1 MKHALLFIVIL
12 ASALALL
19 AGCAPQP
26 EETQEPAQPPA
37 PETTIA
43 PRVTLEAAPT
53 SAEAGQEVTIS
64 WRVRGEAAVTT
75 HTATHYG
82 TSSVPNPTGPQD
94 YAKATPF
101 QCQITNCP
109 IPASFSATLKIDEP
123 GTYHY
128 RAHAVINGENVWS
141 EEKIITIA
149 AKAAPATTPATE
161 IKPTIAITSAAPAI
175 AGTNQMLSV
184 SWKIESESATTP
196 HTAVHYGP
204 SSVAN
209 PTGPSD
215 YPSASSFSCTSK
227 PCIIPRA
234 FQTQISIPEI
244 GTYYYRAHAIIDGEN
259 FWSEEKTIEIVKPA
273 EAPAPSGGGGGG
285 Y

>member
-1 MKHALLFIVIL
+1 MKLKYALLFIAIV
-12 ASALALL
+12 AAALL
-19 AGCAPQP
+19 TGCTTAPVQ
-26 EETQEPAQPPA
+26 ETAQPA
-37 PETTIA
+37 PEIIVA
-43 PRVTLEAAPT
+43 PQVTFEAAPS
-53 SAEAGQEVTIS
+53 SAEAGQEATIRWS
-64 WRVRGEAAVTT
+64 VSGDAALTP
-75 HTATHYG
+75 HTAIHYG
-82 TSSVPNPTGPQD
+82 TSSVPNPTGPSD

-109 IPASFSATLKIDEP
+109 IPSPFSATLKIDEP
-123 GTYHY
+123 GTYYY

-149 AKAAPATTPATE
+149 AKAQPVQTPAPSE
-161 IKPTIAITSAAPAI
+161 ESEPKILITSAAPAI
-175 AGTNQMLSV
+175 AGTNQLVSI
-184 SWKIESESATTP
+184 SWKIESKSATTP
-196 HTAVHYGP
+196 HTAVHFGP
-204 SSVAN
+204 ASVAS

-244 GTYYYRAHAIIDGEN
+244 GTYYYRAHAIIGGKN
-259 FWSEEKTIEIVKPA
+259 FWSEEKTIDIVKPA